1 MNLTSEYLAAELAEA
16 YEVLAYT
23 GNDRIDFQFVLD
35 RLARLITE
43 LGGEVPTEWFDGD
56 LTAMLEW
63 KPNG

>member
-1 MNLTSEYLAAELAEA
+1 MKMNLTSEYLATELAEA

-43 LGGEVPTEWFDGD
+43 LGGEVPTE
-56 LTAMLEW
+56 
-63 KPNG
+63 